1 MKNANPDKP
10 QGTGPP
16 VGKVRHDERGHAV
29 WQWAADTARSM
40 IVSTSQVLRRL
51 DNPDLALKDE
61 PPAAKPGTAAP
72 PKASRTPA
80 PKPTAGSTPYAGR
93 RESRGGSRASAP
105 RSVPT
110 GTSWWR
116 RLFRR

>member
-1 MKNANPDKP
+1 MEKAVKNANPDKP
-10 QGTGPP
+10 EGTEPP

-72 PKASRTPA
+72 PKAPLKPA
-80 PKPTAGSTPYAGR
+80 AGGAPYEGR
-93 RESRGGSRASAP
+93 RESRGGSRASTP
-105 RSVPT
+105 RSVPP